1 MKLYHLDQFGAELR
15 KIRTDC
21 NLSQSDVYKAIGVS
35 EDTLR
40 RIEHGLV
47 IPRLDTL
54 EYLSALYKLDI
65 GTLFLKS
72 RLGHH
77 YVHVNIA
84 ETLNNMIIHTNF
96 EQIDQVIA
104 FISETLESQDTR
116 PTDQLFLNKLI
127 QFKLMVEIIKSST
140 SPKKDAHYK
149 DDLILKIEST
159 LSLSIPDFSV
169 LNVPGYNLDFIEI
182 RLLIVYCDLL
192 RLKDLFLDAI
202 EILENLLEKTLYK
215 MEFDKNHLDLLFKI
229 YFNLAYCHHRNDNH
243 EEVIINCDKG
253 LELSRHHLNYSLMH
267 AFLFRKSVSL
277 FNLGNLSESEIVIND
292 CITMLRVV
300 GKESL
305 ANHYKKVFEDMY
317 YNTTEK
323 KRADNF

>member
-15 KIRTDC
+15 KIRLDC
-21 NLSQSDVYKAIGVS
+21 NLSQSEVYKAIGVS

-65 GTLFLKS
+65 ATLFLKS

-84 ETLNNMIIHTNF
+84 ETLNNMIIHTDF
-96 EQIDQVIA
+96 EQIDQVIT
-104 FISETLESQDTR
+104 FISETLESEDTR

-127 QFKLMVEIIKSST
+127 QFKLLVEIIKSST
-140 SPKKDAHYK
+140 NPNKEALYK
-149 DDLILKIEST
+149 DKLILKIQST
-159 LSLSIPDFSV
+159 LALSIPDFSISN
-169 LNVPGYNLDFIEI
+169 LSEYNLDFIEI
-182 RLLIVYCDLL
+182 RLLIVYCEIM
-192 RLKDLFLDAI
+192 RLKDLYLEAI
-202 EILENLLEKTLYK
+202 EILNFLHEKTLYK
-215 MEFDKNHLDLLFKI
+215 MEYDNNHLDLLFKI

-243 EEVIINCDKG
+243 EEVIKNCDKG
-253 LELSRHHLNYSLMH
+253 LQLSRQHLNYSLMH
-267 AFLFRKSVSL
+267 AFLFRKAVAL
-277 FNLGNLSESEIVIND
+277 FRIENLSESEIVIND

-300 GKESL
+300 GKVAL
-305 ANHYKKVFEDMY
+305 ADQYKKIFNDMY
-317 YNTTEK
+317 YKTTQK
-323 KRADNF
+323 KES

>member
-15 KIRTDC
+15 KIRMDC

-65 GTLFLKS
+65 ATLFLKS

-84 ETLNNMIIHTNF
+84 ETLNNMIIHTDF

-104 FISETLESQDTR
+104 FISETLESKDTR

-127 QFKLMVEIIKSST
+127 QFKIMVEIIKSSANPNKE
-140 SPKKDAHYK
+140 SNYK
-149 DDLILKIEST
+149 DNLIIKIEST
-159 LSLSIPDFSV
+159 LSLSISDFNISN
-169 LNVPGYNLDFIEI
+169 LSEYNLDFIEI
-182 RLLIVYCDLL
+182 RLLIVYCEII
-192 RLKDLFLDAI
+192 RLKDLYLEAI
-202 EILENLLEKTLYK
+202 EILEVLQEKTLHK
-215 MEFDKNHLDLLFKI
+215 MEYDNNHLDLLFKI

-253 LELSRHHLNYSLMH
+253 LHLSRQHSNYSLMH
-267 AFLFRKSVSL
+267 AFLFRKAVAL
-277 FNLGNLSESEIVIND
+277 YRIGNLVQSEIVIEE
-292 CITMLRVV
+292 CITMLGIV
-300 GKESL
+300 GKRSL
-305 ANHYKKVFEDMY
+305 AAQYKKIFDDMY
-317 YNTTEK
+317 YKTNGK
-323 KRADNF
+323 KES